1 MMADLTRFFLQ
12 VQPAPKP
19 EKYPQHEVKH
29 ELVKELSSGN

>member
-19 EKYPQHEVKH
+19 EKYPQHEVKQ
-29 ELVKELSSGN
+29 ELLKELSSGN